1 MTRPE
6 IYCSF
11 GVNVISEIIQSMNVD
26 ENIDCKLHVFKKDQ
40 TNKKKIKKNLR
51 HFFLPFKIT
60 KNDPK
65 LYCLIM
71 NICPQAK
78 FIYLLVKPYKPSFY
92 RHLKKKL
99 LSTCFLFFLNSR
111 TQRKLPSQGTNHS

>member
-40 TNKKKIKKNLR
+40 TNKKLIKKFQA
-51 HFFLPFKIT
+51 FFPAFQ
-60 KNDPK
+60 N
-65 LYCLIM
+65 
-71 NICPQAK
+71 
-78 FIYLLVKPYKPSFY
+78 YKE
-92 RHLKKKL
+92 
-99 LSTCFLFFLNSR
+99 
-111 TQRKLPSQGTNHS
+111 